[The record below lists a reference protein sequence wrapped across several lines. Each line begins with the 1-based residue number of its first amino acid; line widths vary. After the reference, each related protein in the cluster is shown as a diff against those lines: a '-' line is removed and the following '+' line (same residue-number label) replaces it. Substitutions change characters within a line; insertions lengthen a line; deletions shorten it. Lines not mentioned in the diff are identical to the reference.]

1 MSPRRAAAVV
11 AALALGGCAPGDDMA
26 LPADCLQ
33 GQEAFE
39 EALTAAPEPV
49 RLAGGTP
56 ISRCVELASSA
67 GDMQNVGVVVV
78 PVAEGLKQQAAEG
91 DEAAARELGY
101 LVGAVQRGADR
112 TNGTHLELAFRV
124 SRVAGALR
132 DPSPTVTD
140 ALTQGIASGE
150 RTG

>member
-1 MSPRRAAAVV
+1 M
-11 AALALGGCAPGDDMA
+11 LGGCTAGDDPP

-33 GQEAFE
+33 GE
-39 EALTAAPEPV
+39 EALAEALSAAPGPV

-67 GDMQNVGVVVV
+67 SEMQNVGILAVNM
-78 PVAEGLKQQAAEG
+78 AEGLKQQAADG

-101 LVGAVQRGADR
+101 LVGAVQRGAER

-124 SRVAGALR
+124 ERVAGALR
-132 DPSPTVTD
+132 DPSPAVTD
-140 ALTQGIASGE
+140 AITDGIAAGQQ
-150 RTG
+150 TG

>member
-1 MSPRRAAAVV
+1 M
-11 AALALGGCAPGDDMA
+11 
-26 LPADCLQ
+26 PADCLQ

-39 EALTAAPEPV
+39 EALTAAPAPV
-49 RLAGGTP
+49 RLAGDMP

-67 GDMQNVGVVVV
+67 ADMQNVGILVVN
-78 PVAEGLKQQAAEG
+78 VAEDLKQQAADG
-91 DEAAARELGY
+91 DQTAARELGY
-101 LVGAVQRGADR
+101 LVGAVQRGAER

-132 DPSPTVTD
+132 DPSPALTD
-140 ALTQGIASGE
+140 ALTDGIAAGE

>member
-1 MSPRRAAAVV
+1 M
-11 AALALGGCAPGDDMA
+11 LGGCTAGDDPP

-33 GQEAFE
+33 GE
-39 EALTAAPEPV
+39 EALEQALSAAPGPV

-67 GDMQNVGVVVV
+67 SEMQNVGILAVNMG
-78 PVAEGLKQQAAEG
+78 EGLKQQAADG

-101 LVGAVQRGADR
+101 LVGAVQRGAER

-124 SRVAGALR
+124 ERVAGALR
-132 DPSPTVTD
+132 DPSPAVTD
-140 ALTQGIASGE
+140 AITDGIAAGQQ
-150 RTG
+150 TG